1 MAELG
6 RLCRAALLWLPLAA
20 MPPADGRAQ
29 AAEPAVGV
37 GLCPPAAGRL
47 DTYQQ
52 ALCDGEAAL
61 RNGDLD
67 GATDRFR
74 TAAALPRVDA
84 SNELAWAGLALA
96 RCRALDF
103 EAGGQWALRFTQ
115 ARRLWLGELDC
126 SAAGD
131 DPRARLG
138 PFVRSRM
145 CTEPLAADYRLLH
158 SLPQSP
164 QAVDLQRRLAR
175 IEQAIA
181 SACTAPEA
189 SPASQ
194 PAAAAKPG
202 AKAGKPKASKKR
214 RNPSKTPA
222 KGG

>member
-1 MAELG
+1 MAELR
-6 RLCRAALLWLPLAA
+6 RLCRAALLWLPLAVL
-20 MPPADGRAQ
+20 PPADGRPQ
-29 AAEPAVGV
+29 AVEPAAGA

-47 DTYQQ
+47 DAYQQ

-61 RNGDLD
+61 RSGDID

-74 TAAALPRVDA
+74 AAAALPRVDA

-103 EAGGQWALRFTQ
+103 EAGGQWALHFAQ

-126 SAAGD
+126 SAAGE

-145 CTEPLAADYRLLH
+145 CTETLAADYKLVR

-164 QAVDLQRRLAR
+164 QAVDLQRRLAT

-181 SACTAPEA
+181 SACAAPEA

-194 PAAAAKPG
+194 PAAAKAG

-214 RNPSKTPA
+214 RSPPKTSV